1 MAGLQRWQRW
11 CNADLVPAPACA
23 HTDPAMKLDSK
34 YFDSVRVKPDR
45 TTTAREAPICQ
56 WRGCA
61 AEGLHRAPK
70 GRGRE
75 GQYYLLCLD
84 HVRAF
89 NASYNYFEGMS
100 NADVE
105 AYQKDSVTGHRP
117 TWKVGAS
124 WAHGT
129 HPGLSL
135 DGRSGRRLND
145 HHRILFGHNAE
156 PDLGAN
162 ARRRALKPLEL
173 KSLEAL
179 NLTPAA
185 ARGEIKSR
193 FHELVK
199 RHHPDANGGDNRSED
214 KLREIIQAY
223 NYLKQAGL
231 V

>member
-1 MAGLQRWQRW
+1 
-11 CNADLVPAPACA
+11 
-23 HTDPAMKLDSK
+23 MKLDSK
-34 YFDSVRVKPDR
+34 YFDSVRVKPDLER
-45 TTTAREAPICQ
+45 ALREEAPACQ
-56 WRGCA
+56 WRGCTA
-61 AEGLHRAPK
+61 AGLHRAPK

-100 NADVE
+100 RADVE

-117 TWKVGAS
+117 TWKVGANS
-124 WAHGT
+124 CAHGT
-129 HPGLSL
+129 RLGLSPG
-135 DGRSGRRLND
+135 GRSGHRFQD
-145 HHRILFGHNAE
+145 HHGILFGR
-156 PDLGAN
+156 DGQGADEGMP
-162 ARRRALKPLEL
+162 ARRALKPLEL
-173 KSLEAL
+173 KSLDAM
-179 NLTPAA
+179 NLTAGA
-185 ARGEIKSR
+185 TREQIKSR